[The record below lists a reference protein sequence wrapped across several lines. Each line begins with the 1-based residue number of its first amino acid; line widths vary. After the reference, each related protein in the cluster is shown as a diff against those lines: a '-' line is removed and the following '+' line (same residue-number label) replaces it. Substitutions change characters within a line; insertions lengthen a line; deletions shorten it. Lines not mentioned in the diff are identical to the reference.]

1 MTDGEQQTQAID
13 RDGSSPFGP
22 ANCYVAF
29 VGWEYEDN
37 LPKDINKPHFDAM
50 FEMSRVDG
58 VRLYPFIEW
67 EGKRIY
73 LAAT

>member
-1 MTDGEQQTQAID
+1 MSKKPSAKPQSQGSLQPDG
-13 RDGSSPFGP
+13 
-22 ANCYVAF
+22 YVAF

-37 LPKDINKPHFDAM
+37 LPKNINKPHFDAM
-50 FEMSRVDG
+50 FELSRVDG

-67 EGKRIY
+67 EGIRIY